1 MKKHFYTGLIVV
13 LPLLV
18 TFYIFNWFLKMV
30 IRLISGTILTKI
42 IRWILEMSF
51 SGHTHEIQFQI
62 LTYLISIILIIL
74 FIALLGYTT
83 KIVFF
88 SKIMKKILDFIEK
101 IPLIKTV
108 YITAKQIIGILYST
122 EGEAAY
128 KRVVAI
134 EYPRKGMYAVGF
146 MTSEKNE
153 IMEKV
158 FGEETVTNIFIP
170 TSPNPTSGM
179 LICVPKKDIK
189 FLDMD
194 TETAFKL
201 IISGGYVT
209 EESIKKLQKIKRE
222 SEGL

>member
-1 MKKHFYTGLIVV
+1 MKKHFYTGLVV
-13 LPLLV
+13 ILPLLI

-42 IRWILEMSF
+42 IRWILEISF
-51 SGHTHEIQFQI
+51 SGYTHEIQFQI
-62 LTYLISIILIIL
+62 LTYLISIILIVS
-74 FIALLGYTT
+74 FITLLGYTT

-88 SKIMKKILDFIEK
+88 SKIMKKFLDFIER
-101 IPLIKTV
+101 IPLIKSV
-108 YITAKQIIGILYST
+108 YTTAKQIIGILYST
-122 EGEAAY
+122 EGQAAY

-153 IMEKV
+153 VMEKV
-158 FGEETVTNIFIP
+158 FEEESIANIFIP

-179 LICVPKKDIK
+179 LICVPKRDVK
-189 FLDMD
+189 FLNMD

-209 EESIKKLQKIKRE
+209 EESVKKLQKIKK
-222 SEGL
+222 EGE

>member
-1 MKKHFYTGLIVV
+1 MKKHFYTGLVVV
-13 LPLLV
+13 LPLLI

-42 IRWILEMSF
+42 IRWILEISF
-51 SGHTHEIQFQI
+51 SGHAHEIQIQI
-62 LTYLISIILIIL
+62 LTYLISIILIIF
-74 FIALLGYTT
+74 FITLLGYTT

-88 SKIMKKILDFIEK
+88 SRIMKKFLDFIER
-101 IPLIKTV
+101 IPLIKSV
-108 YITAKQIIGILYST
+108 YTTAKQIIGILYST

-153 IMEKV
+153 VMEKV
-158 FGEETVTNIFIP
+158 FGEENVTNIFIP

-179 LICVPKKDIK
+179 LICVPKKDIR

-209 EESIKKLQKIKRE
+209 EESVKKLEKIKK
-222 SEGL
+222 EGE